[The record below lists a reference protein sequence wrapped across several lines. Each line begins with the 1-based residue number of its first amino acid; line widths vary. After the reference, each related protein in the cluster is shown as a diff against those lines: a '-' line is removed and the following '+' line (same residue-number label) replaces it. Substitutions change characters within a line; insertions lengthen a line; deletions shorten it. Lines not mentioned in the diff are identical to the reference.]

1 MVVEVDVRDD
11 LRNGREPFSRI
22 MAAAK
27 DIPADGELLLRAIFE
42 PAPLYAVMQ
51 RHGFSHRA
59 EQVGEG
65 DWCIWFRRDGAVSP
79 IEVIAG
85 TSCRGARA
93 P

>member
-1 MVVEVDVRDD
+1 MVVELDVRDD

-27 DIPADGELLLRAIFE
+27 DIPAGGELLLRAIFE
-42 PAPLYAVMQ
+42 PSPLYAVMQ
-51 RHGFSHRA
+51 RHGFSHQA

-65 DWCIWFRRDGAVSP
+65 DWSIRFRRDGAASP
-79 IEVIAG
+79 IEVDAA
-85 TSCRGARA
+85 TSCRSSRV